1 MPAPLTPEIVDEL
14 LLATDLVVSDAA
26 DSASSLQDSQRER
39 DRAVARSYID
49 GETPEGLR
57 NRPNRSTYVDT
68 VVRDALLWVQPS
80 LNRVFHGSER
90 AVEVHPINP
99 EQVLEHRATQAWL
112 DKVLRKS
119 FVTDSQTM
127 FRALSERIGW
137 QRVIDEPDQI
147 GIYNIRPE
155 YVLYPRDALPDRAS
169 WPYIGVKTPTT
180 PALLRAEGFDVGDD
194 LRGDE
199 LEANLGLDA
208 DTRTDLSAIDDS
220 MREVWKYDIWIK
232 QPELGGWLYVVR
244 VGRDILSAEMVDDHD
259 MVFFVMSIRPDQL
272 EGFSLFDLVRK
283 MQDLSTALHRSVNDY
298 VYRLSNPREEVVE
311 TGMTRETVGDLMNDT
326 LDGRIRVK
334 AAGTI
339 LPIQTPP
346 LPGNVLDLLERY
358 DERTTMRT
366 GVQRA
371 QQGLAPDTLNKTASG
386 QAMIMDASGIR
397 IEDIARTLAE
407 TGFSDRTALILR
419 KSAKRP
425 DLLASCTVNLAGQL
439 MQMTPDLLLTEFEV
453 TVNPGVGVGNRVERL
468 QAVRELK
475 DFYAFI
481 VANAPKYAPG
491 SPNALFTSEHLY
503 NAQAE
508 MLRLAGYHNTGAYL
522 VDPTNQMALRDP
534 PDPPPP
540 PTPEEQYVEVERAK
554 LGLQREKDELM
565 ALREAVKAE
574 REALMDDVNARAKE
588 AEAELA
594 LREAKAAT
602 RESEAKAVAAE
613 EKARIDQKRLELDQL
628 EVALKY
634 GVDTGQVATAL
645 TQLMQLQEALDAMRA
660 KLEAN
665 DAPEQILYDDL
676 GEIIG
681 TQKVVGGKAVRR
693 LLDFDD
699 TGAPVGVAREE
710 ADVVEEDDDDQPE
723 PAAAQPEEV
732 MQ

>member
-1 MPAPLTPEIVDEL
+1 
-14 LLATDLVVSDAA
+14 
-26 DSASSLQDSQRER
+26 
-39 DRAVARSYID
+39 
-49 GETPEGLR
+49 
-57 NRPNRSTYVDT
+57 
-68 VVRDALLWVQPS
+68 
-80 LNRVFHGSER
+80 
-90 AVEVHPINP
+90 
-99 EQVLEHRATQAWL
+99 
-112 DKVLRKS
+112 
-119 FVTDSQTM
+119 
-127 FRALSERIGW
+127 
-137 QRVIDEPDQI
+137 
-147 GIYNIRPE
+147 
-155 YVLYPRDALPDRAS
+155 
-169 WPYIGVKTPTT
+169 
-180 PALLRAEGFDVGDD
+180 
-194 LRGDE
+194 
-199 LEANLGLDA
+199 
-208 DTRTDLSAIDDS
+208 
-220 MREVWKYDIWIK
+220 
-232 QPELGGWLYVVR
+232 
-244 VGRDILSAEMVDDHD
+244 
-259 MVFFVMSIRPDQL
+259 
-272 EGFSLFDLVRK
+272 
-283 MQDLSTALHRSVNDY
+283 
-298 VYRLSNPREEVVE
+298 
-311 TGMTRETVGDLMNDT
+311 
-326 LDGRIRVK
+326 
-334 AAGTI
+334 
-339 LPIQTPP
+339 
-346 LPGNVLDLLERY
+346 
-358 DERTTMRT
+358 
-366 GVQRA
+366 
-371 QQGLAPDTLNKTASG
+371 
-386 QAMIMDASGIR
+386 
-397 IEDIARTLAE
+397 
-407 TGFSDRTALILR
+407 
-419 KSAKRP
+419 
-425 DLLASCTVNLAGQL
+425 
-439 MQMTPDLLLTEFEV
+439 V